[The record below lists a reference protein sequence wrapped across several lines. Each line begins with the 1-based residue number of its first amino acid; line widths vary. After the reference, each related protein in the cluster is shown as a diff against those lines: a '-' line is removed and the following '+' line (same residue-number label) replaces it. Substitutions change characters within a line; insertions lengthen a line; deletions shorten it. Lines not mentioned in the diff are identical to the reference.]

1 MLHHL
6 DALVH
11 WLIETDLEQGM
22 SADGLEIHL
31 ICAHVLAGCIEWL
44 PLLHECFELFLEGLT
59 LVICLILLS
68 KLNEVKLPL
77 GGRHVQLD

>member
-6 DALVH
+6 NALLH

-22 SADGLEIHL
+22 RTQGLKIHL
-31 ICAHVLAGCIEWL
+31 ICAHVLAGCIKWL

-68 KLNEVKLPL
+68 KLNEIKLLL
-77 GGRHVQLD
+77 GGGHVQLD